1 MEKFKTIK
9 ITGFGNISFEATIK
23 DNNVLYLSHT
33 YDYTCKSDEEYKAY
47 MNAEPSSKIKDKGGN
62 VLEISQSYCI
72 PTVVLSKIGSSLML
86 DENNELY
93 FEIKEQENEL

>member
-9 ITGFGNISFEATIK
+9 ITGFGNILFEAAIVSN
-23 DNNVLYLSHT
+23 DVLRLSYT

-47 MNAEPSSKIKDKGGN
+47 KKAEPSSKVEDKGN
-62 VLEISQSYCI
+62 NALRVLDSFTI
-72 PTVVLSKIGSSLML
+72 PAVVLARIGSSLML

-93 FEIKEQENEL
+93 FEVEEQEVGK